1 MQRDRPEHQR
11 EKGDNLNI
19 TQMDKLTAKN
29 LNRTPFMKRIG
40 FVTEKEYRVIVESLE
55 SQPPAYPIHIGLGW
69 IA

>member
-40 FVTEKEYRVIVESLE
+40 FVTEKEYRVIVESL
-55 SQPPAYPIHIGLGW
+55 
-69 IA
+69 